1 LQKVF
6 KLTEKALTLAAKRSK
21 LRLAKSSKSQF
32 VPVNLRRDGK
42 NMTKQRRSSSR
53 AIAVFLAFALV
64 QICIQLSFAAPVVP
78 QQFIARLT
86 TTGNQP
92 ITVNNASAA
101 SGASLLTG
109 ATIETPAAVSA
120 TIDLGALGTVEL
132 QPNSSVQLDFDDAG
146 NVRVKVL
153 RGCVV
158 VKKSGPGT
166 GEIYTGEGA
175 SEKTNSNRK
184 GMGFCYLNGGLNPIG
199 QQAAAAAAGGG
210 EGLSTGALVA
220 IIAGGGALAAGLI
233 WAFHG
238 GGGNPSPH

>member
-1 LQKVF
+1 
-6 KLTEKALTLAAKRSK
+6 
-21 LRLAKSSKSQF
+21 
-32 VPVNLRRDGK
+32 
-42 NMTKQRRSSSR
+42 MTKQRRIGSR
-53 AIAVFLAFALV
+53 ATAVFLAFALV
-64 QICIQLSFAAPVVP
+64 QICIQLSFAAPASPSAPAVVP

-92 ITVNNASAA
+92 ITVNGASAA

-132 QPNSSVQLDFDDAG
+132 QPGSSIQLDFDDNG

-158 VKKSGPGT
+158 IKKSGPG
-166 GEIYTGEGA
+166 EAEAYTAEGA

-184 GMGFCYLNGGLNPIG
+184 GMGFCFLGGGLSPFG
-199 QQAAAAAAGGG
+199 QAAAAAAGGG
-210 EGLSTGALVA
+210 AGAGIGTEALIA
-220 IIAGGGALAAGLI
+220 ILAGGGALVAGLV

-238 GGGNPSPH
+238 GGNPSPS

>member
-1 LQKVF
+1 
-6 KLTEKALTLAAKRSK
+6 
-21 LRLAKSSKSQF
+21 
-32 VPVNLRRDGK
+32 
-42 NMTKQRRSSSR
+42 MTTQRRTGSS
-53 AIAVFLAFALV
+53 AIAVLLAIALV
-64 QICIQLSFAAPVVP
+64 QVFTQLSFAAPPNVP

-132 QPNSSVQLDFDDAG
+132 QPNSAIQLDFDDSG

-158 VKKSGPGT
+158 IKKNGPG
-166 GEIYTGEGA
+166 EAEAYTAEGA

-184 GMGFCYLNGGLNPIG
+184 GMGFCYLNGGLNPLG
-199 QQAAAAAAGGG
+199 QAAGAAAVGGG
-210 EGLSTGALVA
+210 GGIGTAALVA

-238 GGGNPSPH
+238 GGANPSPS

>member
-1 LQKVF
+1 MIK
-6 KLTEKALTLAAKRSK
+6 K
-21 LRLAKSSKSQF
+21 LRKSK
-32 VPVNLRRDGK
+32 
-42 NMTKQRRSSSR
+42 T
-53 AIAVFLAFALV
+53 IAVFLAFALV
-64 QICIQLSFAAPVVP
+64 QVCIQLSFAAPVSAAPAVP

-132 QPNSSVQLDFDDAG
+132 QPNSSIQLDFDDSG

-158 VKKSGPGT
+158 IHKSGPG
-166 GEIYTGEGA
+166 EAEAYTAEGA
-175 SEKTNSNRK
+175 SEKTSSAKK
-184 GMGFCYLNGGLNPIG
+184 GMGFCYLNGGLSPLG
-199 QQAAAAAAGGG
+199 QAAATAAGGG
-210 EGLSTGALVA
+210 GGGIGTAALIA
-220 IIAGGGALAAGLI
+220 IIAGGGALVGGLI

-238 GGGNPSPH
+238 NNPSGS

>member
-1 LQKVF
+1 
-6 KLTEKALTLAAKRSK
+6 
-21 LRLAKSSKSQF
+21 
-32 VPVNLRRDGK
+32 
-42 NMTKQRRSSSR
+42 MTKQRRSTSS

-64 QICIQLSFAAPVVP
+64 QVCIQLSIAAPAVP

-92 ITVNNASAA
+92 ITVNGASAA

-132 QPNSSVQLDFDDAG
+132 QPNSSIQLDFDDSG

-153 RGCVV
+153 RGCVTIN
-158 VKKSGPGT
+158 KRGPG
-166 GEIYTGEGA
+166 EAEAYTAEGS

-184 GMGFCYLNGGLNPIG
+184 GLGFCYLNGGLNPI
-199 QQAAAAAAGGG
+199 QTAATVGGGAGG
-210 EGLSTGALVA
+210 EGIGTAALVA

-238 GGGNPSPH
+238 GGGNPSPS

>member
-1 LQKVF
+1 
-6 KLTEKALTLAAKRSK
+6 
-21 LRLAKSSKSQF
+21 
-32 VPVNLRRDGK
+32 
-42 NMTKQRRSSSR
+42 MTKQHRSISKV
-53 AIAVFLAFALV
+53 IAAFLAVAVV

-132 QPNSSVQLDFDDAG
+132 QPNSSIQLDFDDNG

-153 RGCVV
+153 RGCVMI
-158 VKKSGPGT
+158 KKSGPGS
-166 GEIYTGEGA
+166 GEMYTAEGA
-175 SEKTNSNRK
+175 SEKTNSSRPA
-184 GMGFCYLNGGLNPIG
+184 MGFCYLNGGLNPLG
-199 QQAAAAAAGGG
+199 QATAAAAGGG

>member
-1 LQKVF
+1 M
-6 KLTEKALTLAAKRSK
+6 S
-21 LRLAKSSKSQF
+21 
-32 VPVNLRRDGK
+32 
-42 NMTKQRRSSSR
+42 KQRRSTYR
-53 AIAVFLAFALV
+53 ALAVFLAAALV
-64 QICIQLSFAAPVVP
+64 QVCIQLSFAAPP

-92 ITVNNASAA
+92 ITVNGASAA

-109 ATIETPAAVSA
+109 ATIETPDAVSA

-132 QPNSSVQLDFDDAG
+132 QPNSSIQLDFDDSG

-158 VKKSGPGT
+158 VKKNGPG
-166 GEIYTGEGA
+166 EAEAYTAEGA

-184 GMGFCYLNGGLNPIG
+184 GLGFCYLNGGLSPL
-199 QQAAAAAAGGG
+199 QTAAAVGGG
-210 EGLSTGALVA
+210 TAGEGIGTSALVA
-220 IIAGGGALAAGLI
+220 ILAGGGALAAGLI

-238 GGGNPSPH
+238 GGGNPSGS

>member
-1 LQKVF
+1 
-6 KLTEKALTLAAKRSK
+6 
-21 LRLAKSSKSQF
+21 
-32 VPVNLRRDGK
+32 
-42 NMTKQRRSSSR
+42 MTKQRRNTSR
-53 AIAVFLAFALV
+53 ATAVFLAFALV
-64 QICIQLSFAAPVVP
+64 QVCIQLSFAAPATAPVVVP

-132 QPNSSVQLDFDDAG
+132 QPNSSIQLDFDDNG

-153 RGCVV
+153 KGCVV
-158 VKKSGPGT
+158 MKKSGKGV
-166 GEIYTGEGA
+166 GEVYTAEGA
-175 SEKTNSNRK
+175 SEKTNGNRK
-184 GMGFCYLNGGLNPIG
+184 GMAFCY
-199 QQAAAAAAGGG
+199 AGGG
-210 EGLSTGALVA
+210 TLSPLTQAAVATGGAAGEGIGTSALIA
-220 IIAGGGALAAGLI
+220 ILAGGGALAAGLI

-238 GGGNPSPH
+238 GGNPSPH

>member
-1 LQKVF
+1 
-6 KLTEKALTLAAKRSK
+6 
-21 LRLAKSSKSQF
+21 
-32 VPVNLRRDGK
+32 
-42 NMTKQRRSSSR
+42 MTKQRRNASR
-53 AIAVFLAFALV
+53 ATATFLAFALV
-64 QICIQLSFAAPVVP
+64 QVCIQLSFAAPATAPAVVP

-132 QPNSSVQLDFDDAG
+132 QPNSSIQLDFDDAG

-158 VKKSGPGT
+158 IKKSGPGS
-166 GEIYTGEGA
+166 GEMYTAEGA

-199 QQAAAAAAGGG
+199 QAAAAAGGAGG
-210 EGLSTGALVA
+210 EGLGTAALVA

>member
-1 LQKVF
+1 
-6 KLTEKALTLAAKRSK
+6 
-21 LRLAKSSKSQF
+21 
-32 VPVNLRRDGK
+32 
-42 NMTKQRRSSSR
+42 M
-53 AIAVFLAFALV
+53 FLAFALV
-64 QICIQLSFAAPVVP
+64 QVCIQLSFAAPVVP

-92 ITVNNASAA
+92 ITVNGASAA
-101 SGASLLTG
+101 SGATLLTG

-132 QPNSSVQLDFDDAG
+132 QPNSSIQLDFDDSG

-158 VKKSGPGT
+158 IKKNGPG
-166 GEIYTGEGA
+166 EAEAYTAEGS

-184 GMGFCYLNGGLNPIG
+184 GLGFCYLNGGLNPI
-199 QQAAAAAAGGG
+199 QTTAAAVGGGAGG
-210 EGLSTGALVA
+210 EGIGTAALVA

-238 GGGNPSPH
+238 GGGNPSPS

>member
-1 LQKVF
+1 
-6 KLTEKALTLAAKRSK
+6 
-21 LRLAKSSKSQF
+21 
-32 VPVNLRRDGK
+32 
-42 NMTKQRRSSSR
+42 
-53 AIAVFLAFALV
+53 VFLAIALV
-64 QICIQLSFAAPVVP
+64 HVFTQLSFAAPASAPLPAP

-132 QPNSSVQLDFDDAG
+132 QPNSSVQLDFDDNG

-158 VKKSGPGT
+158 MKKSGKGV

-175 SEKTNSNRK
+175 SEKSTNNKK
-184 GMGFCYLNGGLNPIG
+184 GMAFCYASGGGLSPLG
-199 QQAAAAAAGGG
+199 QAAAAAAAGGG
-210 EGLSTGALVA
+210 EGIGTAALVA
-220 IIAGGGALAAGLI
+220 IIAGGGALIGGLI

-238 GGGNPSPH
+238 GNPSPH

>member
-1 LQKVF
+1 
-6 KLTEKALTLAAKRSK
+6 
-21 LRLAKSSKSQF
+21 
-32 VPVNLRRDGK
+32 
-42 NMTKQRRSSSR
+42 MTKQRQHSSR

-64 QICIQLSFAAPVVP
+64 QVCIQLSFAAPASGPAVIP

-92 ITVNNASAA
+92 ITVNGASAA

-120 TIDLGALGTVEL
+120 TLDLGALGTIEL
-132 QPNSSVQLDFDDAG
+132 QPNSSIQLDFDDSG

-158 VKKSGPGT
+158 IKKKGPG
-166 GEIYTGEGA
+166 EAEAYTAEGA

-184 GMGFCYLNGGLNPIG
+184 GLGFCYLNGGLNPIG
-199 QQAAAAAAGGG
+199 QQTAAAVGGG
-210 EGLSTGALVA
+210 AGEGIGTEALIAVL
-220 IIAGGGALAAGLI
+220 AGGGALVAGLI

-238 GGGNPSPH
+238 GGGNPSGS

>member
-1 LQKVF
+1 
-6 KLTEKALTLAAKRSK
+6 
-21 LRLAKSSKSQF
+21 
-32 VPVNLRRDGK
+32 
-42 NMTKQRRSSSR
+42 
-53 AIAVFLAFALV
+53 
-64 QICIQLSFAAPVVP
+64 LSFAAPASGPVVVP
-78 QQFIARLT
+78 QQFIARIT

-132 QPNSSVQLDFDDAG
+132 QPNSSVQLDFDDNG
-146 NVRVKVL
+146 NVRLKVL

-158 VKKSGPGT
+158 MKKT
-166 GEIYTGEGA
+166 GKGVGEVYTAEGA
-175 SEKTNSNRK
+175 SEKSNDNRK
-184 GMGFCYLNGGLNPIG
+184 GMAFCYANGGLSPLN
-199 QQAAAAAAGGG
+199 QTLAAGGAAGG
-210 EGLSTGALVA
+210 EGIGSAALVA

>member
-1 LQKVF
+1 
-6 KLTEKALTLAAKRSK
+6 
-21 LRLAKSSKSQF
+21 
-32 VPVNLRRDGK
+32 
-42 NMTKQRRSSSR
+42 MTKQRRSTSR
-53 AIAVFLAFALV
+53 AIATFLAFALV
-64 QICIQLSFAAPVVP
+64 QVCIQLSFAAPP

-120 TIDLGALGTVEL
+120 TIDLGALGTVEM
-132 QPNSSVQLDFDDAG
+132 QPNSSIQLDFDDSG

-158 VKKSGPGT
+158 VKKNGPG
-166 GEIYTGEGA
+166 EAEVYTAEGA
-175 SEKTNSNRK
+175 SEKTNSSRK
-184 GMGFCYLNGGLNPIG
+184 GLGFCYLNGGLNPLQTAVATG
-199 QQAAAAAAGGG
+199 GGAGG
-210 EGLSTGALVA
+210 EGIGTAALVA

-238 GGGNPSPH
+238 GGGNPSGA

>member
-1 LQKVF
+1 
-6 KLTEKALTLAAKRSK
+6 
-21 LRLAKSSKSQF
+21 
-32 VPVNLRRDGK
+32 
-42 NMTKQRRSSSR
+42 MTKQRRSTSR
-53 AIAVFLAFALV
+53 ALAVFLAFALV
-64 QICIQLSFAAPVVP
+64 QVCIQLSFAAPTVP

-92 ITVNNASAA
+92 ITVNGASAA

-132 QPNSSVQLDFDDAG
+132 QPNSSIQLDFDDSG

-158 VKKSGPGT
+158 IKKNGPG
-166 GEIYTGEGA
+166 EAEAYTAEGA

-184 GMGFCYLNGGLNPIG
+184 GLGFCYLNGGLNPI
-199 QQAAAAAAGGG
+199 QATATAVGGGAGG
-210 EGLSTGALVA
+210 EGIGTAALVA

>member
-1 LQKVF
+1 
-6 KLTEKALTLAAKRSK
+6 
-21 LRLAKSSKSQF
+21 
-32 VPVNLRRDGK
+32 
-42 NMTKQRRSSSR
+42 MIKQRRTGSR
-53 AIAVFLAFALV
+53 ATAVFLAFALV
-64 QICIQLSFAAPVVP
+64 QICIQLSFAAPAPPAAAAVVP

-86 TTGNQP
+86 TSGNQP

-101 SGASLLTG
+101 SGSSLLTG
-109 ATIETPAAVSA
+109 ATIATPAGVSA

-132 QPNSSVQLDFDDAG
+132 QENSEIQLDFDDSG

-158 VKKSGPGT
+158 IKKKGPG
-166 GEIYTGEGA
+166 EAEAYTAEGA

-199 QQAAAAAAGGG
+199 QAASAAGSAGGG
-210 EGLSTGALVA
+210 IGTEALIA

-238 GGGNPSPH
+238 GGNPSPGG

>member
-1 LQKVF
+1 
-6 KLTEKALTLAAKRSK
+6 
-21 LRLAKSSKSQF
+21 
-32 VPVNLRRDGK
+32 
-42 NMTKQRRSSSR
+42 MTKQRRSTSR

-64 QICIQLSFAAPVVP
+64 QVCIQLSFAAPVP

-92 ITVNNASAA
+92 ITVNGASAA

-132 QPNSSVQLDFDDAG
+132 QPNSSIQLDFDDSG

-158 VKKSGPGT
+158 IKKNGPG
-166 GEIYTGEGA
+166 EAEAYTAEGS
-175 SEKTNSNRK
+175 SEKTSSNRK
-184 GMGFCYLNGGLNPIG
+184 GLGFCYLNGGLNPIQTATAVG
-199 QQAAAAAAGGG
+199 GGAGG
-210 EGLSTGALVA
+210 EGIGTAALVA
-220 IIAGGGALAAGLI
+220 ILAGGGALAAGLI

-238 GGGNPSPH
+238 GGGNPSPS

>member
-1 LQKVF
+1 MIK
-6 KLTEKALTLAAKRSK
+6 K
-21 LRLAKSSKSQF
+21 LRKSK
-32 VPVNLRRDGK
+32 
-42 NMTKQRRSSSR
+42 

-64 QICIQLSFAAPVVP
+64 QVCIQLSFAAPVSAAPAVP

-132 QPNSSVQLDFDDAG
+132 QPNSSIQLDFDDSG
-146 NVRVKVL
+146 NVRVKIL

-158 VKKSGPGT
+158 INKKGPG
-166 GEIYTGEGA
+166 EAEAYTAEGA
-175 SEKTNSNRK
+175 SEKTNSNKK
-184 GMGFCYLNGGLNPIG
+184 GMGFCFANGGLSPLG
-199 QQAAAAAAGGG
+199 QTAAAAAGGG
-210 EGLSTGALVA
+210 GGGIGTAALVA
-220 IIAGGGALAAGLI
+220 IIAGGGALVGGLI

-238 GGGNPSPH
+238 GGNPSPS

>member
-1 LQKVF
+1 
-6 KLTEKALTLAAKRSK
+6 
-21 LRLAKSSKSQF
+21 
-32 VPVNLRRDGK
+32 
-42 NMTKQRRSSSR
+42 MTNQRRNASR
-53 AIAVFLAFALV
+53 ATAMFLAFALV
-64 QICIQLSFAAPVVP
+64 QVCIQLSFAAPATAPAVVP

-132 QPNSSVQLDFDDAG
+132 QPGSSIQLDFDDNG

-153 RGCVV
+153 KGCVV
-158 VKKSGPGT
+158 MKKNGKGV
-166 GEIYTGEGA
+166 GEVYTAEGA
-175 SEKTNSNRK
+175 SEKTNDNRK
-184 GMGFCYLNGGLNPIG
+184 GMGFCYLNGGLSPLG
-199 QQAAAAAAGGG
+199 QAAAAAGGG
-210 EGLSTGALVA
+210 GGGIGTAALVA

-238 GGGNPSPH
+238 GGGNPSPS

>member
-1 LQKVF
+1 
-6 KLTEKALTLAAKRSK
+6 
-21 LRLAKSSKSQF
+21 
-32 VPVNLRRDGK
+32 
-42 NMTKQRRSSSR
+42 
-53 AIAVFLAFALV
+53 
-64 QICIQLSFAAPVVP
+64 VP

-92 ITVNNASAA
+92 ITVNGASAA

-132 QPNSSVQLDFDDAG
+132 QPGSSIQLDFDDNG

-158 VKKSGPGT
+158 IKKSGPG
-166 GEIYTGEGA
+166 EAEAYTAEGA

-184 GMGFCYLNGGLNPIG
+184 GMGFCFLGGGLSPFG
-199 QQAAAAAAGGG
+199 QAAAAAAGGG
-210 EGLSTGALVA
+210 AGGGIGTAALVA
-220 IIAGGGALAAGLI
+220 ILAGGGALVGGLI
-233 WAFHG
+233 WAFS
-238 GGGNPSPH
+238 GGGNPSPS

>member
-1 LQKVF
+1 
-6 KLTEKALTLAAKRSK
+6 
-21 LRLAKSSKSQF
+21 
-32 VPVNLRRDGK
+32 
-42 NMTKQRRSSSR
+42 MTKQRRSTSR

-64 QICIQLSFAAPVVP
+64 QVCIQLSFAAPVP

-92 ITVNNASAA
+92 ITVNGASAA

-132 QPNSSVQLDFDDAG
+132 QPNSSIQLDFDDSG
-146 NVRVKVL
+146 NIRVKVL

-158 VKKSGPGT
+158 IKKNGPG
-166 GEIYTGEGA
+166 EAEAYTAEGS
-175 SEKTNSNRK
+175 SEKTSSNRK
-184 GMGFCYLNGGLNPIG
+184 GMGFCYLNGGLNPI
-199 QQAAAAAAGGG
+199 QTAATVGGGAGG
-210 EGLSTGALVA
+210 EGIGTAALVA
-220 IIAGGGALAAGLI
+220 IIAGGSALAAGLI

-238 GGGNPSPH
+238 GGGNPSPS

>member
-1 LQKVF
+1 
-6 KLTEKALTLAAKRSK
+6 
-21 LRLAKSSKSQF
+21 
-32 VPVNLRRDGK
+32 
-42 NMTKQRRSSSR
+42 MTKQRRTGFR
-53 AIAVFLAFALV
+53 AMAVFLAFALV
-64 QICIQLSFAAPVVP
+64 QISVQLSFAAPASSAPAVVP

-92 ITVNNASAA
+92 ITVNGASAA

-132 QPNSSVQLDFDDAG
+132 QPNSSIQLDFDDSG

-158 VKKSGPGT
+158 IKKKGPG
-166 GEIYTGEGA
+166 EAEAYTAEGS
-175 SEKTNSNRK
+175 SEKTSNNRK

-199 QQAAAAAAGGG
+199 QTAAAGGG
-210 EGLSTGALVA
+210 GAGGGIGTEA
-220 IIAGGGALAAGLI
+220 IIAILAGGGALAAGLI

-238 GGGNPSPH
+238 GGNPSPS